1 MQEPS
6 FQLPQLEWIR
16 AFEAAARLGS
26 FTAAARETGLT
37 QPAISQRI
45 SQLEAHL
52 GAQLFLRQART
63 ITLSVEGEAWL
74 PHVQAALQELSE
86 SSEMLFARDRTHLTF
101 SASQSVIA
109 LWLIPRLAEVE
120 RVTGASISVQS
131 YVLGG
136 QSATLDEVI
145 QIRYGAGDWPHHY
158 QMPLYDE
165 VLAPVAAPQ
174 LLAQGQGA
182 GPGKGLVD
190 WTTLPRIACTGPR
203 PDWHAYTRAFGLPAS
218 PGAEALRFD
227 TFHAALEAAK
237 SGLGVAL
244 ASLPLCAADLR
255 EGRLVQLGSEV
266 LPHGETYWLLASK
279 RAIRRRQW
287 DALTTTLHR
296 SKV

>member
-109 LWLIPRLAEVE
+109 LWLIPRLSEVE

-174 LLAQGQGA
+174 LLAQGAGQGPVKQL
-182 GPGKGLVD
+182 GD
-190 WTTLPRIACTGPR
+190 WTALPRIACTGPR
-203 PDWHAYTRAFGLPAS
+203 PDWHAFTRAFGLPAS

-227 TFHAALEAAK
+227 TFHATLEAAK

-255 EGRLVQLGSEV
+255 AGRLVQLGSEV

-287 DALTTTLHR
+287 DALTTALR
-296 SKV
+296 QSKV